1 MSFNQYHMDIK
12 LTIKASIS
20 TKEKL
25 FHDDVLLE
33 KIEMAARKMVEC
45 FKQDQKVLLCGN
57 GGSAADAQHIAA
69 ELSGKFYFDREPLYA
84 EALHVNTSYLTAVAN
99 DYSFEDVYARMVKA
113 AGREG
118 DILIGFST
126 SGNSENIVRALE
138 AGKEQGMFTIALT
151 GETGGRLSEIAGL
164 LINVPDNDT
173 PRIQE
178 AHGLIGHILCQWV
191 EEVLFGNKANY

>member
-1 MSFNQYHMDIK
+1 MDIK
-12 LTIKASIS
+12 ETIQASIT

-25 FHDDVLLE
+25 LQDDFLLG
-33 KIEMAARKMVEC
+33 KIEKAARKMTEV
-45 FKQDQKVLLCGN
+45 FHQDHKILLCGN

-69 ELSGKFYFDREPLYA
+69 ELSGRFYYDREPLYA

-113 AGREG
+113 AGKEG
-118 DILIGFST
+118 DLLIGFST
-126 SGNSENIVRALE
+126 SGNSENVLRALKT
-138 AGKEQGMFTIALT
+138 GNSQGMYTVAFT
-151 GETGGRLSEIAGL
+151 GETGGKLREIADL

-191 EEVLFGNKANY
+191 EEMLFGHKANY

>member
-1 MSFNQYHMDIK
+1 MDIK
-12 LTIKASIS
+12 QTIKASIN

-25 FHDDVLLE
+25 FHDEVLLE
-33 KIEMAARKMVEC
+33 KIEMAAQKMVEC

-69 ELSGKFYFDREPLYA
+69 ELSGKFYHDREPLYA

-99 DYSFEDVYARMVKA
+99 DYSFEDVYARMLKA
-113 AGREG
+113 AGRKG

-126 SGNSENIVRALE
+126 SGNSENIVRALKT
-138 AGKEQGMFTIALT
+138 GKEQGMFTIALT
-151 GETGGRLSEIAGL
+151 GNTGGRLSEIVEL

-191 EEVLFGNKANY
+191 EEVLFSNKADN